1 MQELRA
7 NTNFISG
14 ETQFAWYQDGVAQYQ
29 GYVPRGSKLLRNS
42 GPYPTIADDLAATYD
57 PAAGTLTWVTP
68 PAYGAAQ
75 VWTRIGSLP
84 RLPAQELAFQPG
96 HGNSVFYLLLEGG
109 ASALASRG
117 PGHHASC
124 VAKLQLDPSASVSH
138 MAIQRA
144 HRFVEVAPQ
153 SLSHVTFFIRTA
165 DGSIVDLK
173 SLGASISFTLT
184 VASRDG
190 G

>member
-1 MQELRA
+1 M
-7 NTNFISG
+7 
-14 ETQFAWYQDGVAQYQ
+14 
-29 GYVPRGSKLLRNS
+29 PRGSKLLRNS
-42 GPYPTIADDLAATYD
+42 GPFPTIADDLATTYD
-57 PAAGTLTWVTP
+57 PAAGTFTWETP
-68 PAYGAAQ
+68 QAYGAQPQ

-96 HGNSVFYLLLEGG
+96 HGNSVLYLLLEGG

-117 PGHHASC
+117 PGQHASC

-153 SLSHVTFFIRTA
+153 SLSHVTFFIRNA
-165 DGSIVDLK
+165 EGSIVDLK
-173 SLGASISFTLT
+173 ALGASLSFTLT
-184 VASRDG
+184 VATREG

>member
-1 MQELRA
+1 M
-7 NTNFISG
+7 
-14 ETQFAWYQDGVAQYQ
+14 
-29 GYVPRGSKLLRNS
+29 PRGSKLLRNS
-42 GPYPTIADDLAATYD
+42 GPFPIIADDLAATYD
-57 PAAGTLTWVTP
+57 PAAGTLTWETP
-68 PAYGAAQ
+68 QVYGAQPQ

-96 HGNSVFYLLLEGG
+96 HGNSVLYLLLEGG

-117 PGHHASC
+117 PGQHASC

-153 SLSHVTFFIRTA
+153 SLSHVTFFVRTA

>member
-1 MQELRA
+1 MA
-7 NTNFISG
+7 
-14 ETQFAWYQDGVAQYQ
+14 
-29 GYVPRGSKLLRNS
+29 RGSKLLRNS
-42 GPYPTIADDLAATYD
+42 GPVVSIADDLAATYD
-57 PAAGTLTWVTP
+57 ETAGTLTWATP
-68 PAYGAAQ
+68 Q
-75 VWTRIGSLP
+75 QDVWTRMGSVP
-84 RLPAQELAFQPG
+84 RMPAQELMFQPG
-96 HGNSVFYLLLEGG
+96 HGNSVLYLLLEGG

-153 SLSHVTFFIRTA
+153 SLSHVTFFVRTA

>member
-1 MQELRA
+1 MNL
-7 NTNFISG
+7 ISG
-14 ETQFAWYQDGVAQYQ
+14 ETQFAWYQDGVAQHH

-42 GPYPTIADDLAATYD
+42 GPFPTIADDLAATYD

-68 PAYGAAQ
+68 SAYGAAQ
-75 VWTRIGSLP
+75 VWTRIGSFP

-96 HGNSVFYLLLEGG
+96 HGNSVLYLLLEGG

-124 VAKLQLDPSASVSH
+124 VAKLQLDPSASVNH